1 MCKLHSLA
9 HTRLVGRGTAQ
20 KRFDTVFGN
29 RRGLSKKQTRDRY
42 SAFEL
47 DSNGDKVWRSNGQLH
62 REDGPAVERADGT
75 KEWYWEDRRHREDGP
90 AIERANGT
98 KEWYLRGQLH
108 REDGP
113 AIEYA
118 NGTKEWWV
126 KG

>member
-1 MCKLHSLA
+1 MYKLLFQPYTNS
-9 HTRLVGRGTAQ
+9 VGRGTAQ
-20 KRFDTVFGN
+20 KRFDAIFGN
-29 RRGLSKKQTRDRY
+29 RRGLPGKQIENRH